1 MVAQLYKKQNVY
13 FVNVRQYTLEK
24 TEGTTQRH
32 WKHWEHKT
40 QDKKHKTLHTTEK
53 MRNTDSI
60 KHRL

>member
-40 QDKKHKTLHTTEK
+40 QDKKTQDITYNRKDE
-53 MRNTDSI
+53 
-60 KHRL
+60 KHRLHQT